1 MKLIA
6 LIAIVALV
14 STSYAFDVSSSNPG
28 PGDRVTLTGTSN
40 PGQDV
45 DFLTSFQMKLPV
57 ESGKYEYEANGVEI
71 PQKPNRFAVT
81 ATGVKDLNVGI
92 KIGIWISKGFAAT
105 NGVATVSQ
113 SDVPPGRYD
122 LKVFGEALDGGE
134 NVNLEVTAGTSV
146 RADSAGKYALSIDTS
161 GVAAGDY
168 TIEGA
173 GETKVIQVGQRKQA
187 PVNVRTAP
195 ASASIPDTA
204 RQDSGS
210 NQKSSVEE
218 TSTIPV
224 EKKTTVNATEERN
237 TSTSQPPADQE
248 KGFIGWLQDSIQG
261 FFGSNK
267 GG

>member
-1 MKLIA
+1 MT
-6 LIAIVALV
+6 LV
-14 STSYAFDVSSSNPG
+14 STSNAFDVSSSNPG
-28 PGDRVTLTGTSN
+28 PGDKVTLTGTAN
-40 PGQDV
+40 PGQNV

-57 ESGKYEYEANGVEI
+57 NSGKYEYEANGVEI

-105 NGVATVSQ
+105 NGVATVSH

-146 RADSAGKYALSIDTS
+146 KADSAGKYTLSIDTS

-168 TIEGA
+168 KIEGA
-173 GETKVIQVGQRKQA
+173 GETKVIQVGERKQT
-187 PVNVRTAP
+187 PVDVRTAP
-195 ASASIPDTA
+195 ASAFTPATV
-204 RQDSGS
+204 REESGS
-210 NQKSSVEE
+210 NNKNSVEE
-218 TSTIPV
+218 TSIKPV
-224 EKKTTVNATEERN
+224 GKKTTENVTEGQN
-237 TSTSQPPADQE
+237 TSSSQPPAGQE
-248 KGFIGWLQDSIQG
+248 KGFIGWLQDSLQG
-261 FFGSNK
+261 FLGSNK